1 MTAQAG
7 GGASGTTR
15 PPAITSRPRVLEIS
29 SPITAAAGRFLADA
43 GAEVVKVEAPTPGV
57 AAPAV
62 GEALALR
69 LYRDTD
75 KRSITIDLASA
86 AGRAVLRRLAPNF
99 DIVLESGEP
108 GWLASIDAGWDALH
122 AANPGLTLASITP
135 FGQWG
140 PYSHYKADDLV
151 VFAMGGMM
159 FVSGVP
165 ELPPVIAPCEQG
177 FVAGGIHAAMAA
189 LACWRAT
196 RLRGSPGEWIDVSLV
211 EALAAQEN
219 TITNFKGGSDFTRRE
234 GSQHRNGNPGRVF
247 RCKDGYVHLLIQH
260 DEQVWARFVAWLGNP
275 PELQGEGFETLL
287 ARRSKADIIT
297 ETTARIL
304 LTRTREEIFDGGQEA
319 HLPIAAVFSITE
331 ALADPQVVHM
341 NVLERVPG
349 GGAAGP
355 AEAGYRTLRPPFQR
369 GRSLPARRPAPTPGQ
384 DTEAVLAELGLGA
397 DEIAQLR
404 RDGVV

>member
-7 GGASGTTR
+7 GGPGSAG
-15 PPAITSRPRVLEIS
+15 PAPAITSRPRVLEIS
-29 SPITAAAGRFLADA
+29 SPIASVAGRFLADA
-43 GAEVVKVEAPTPGV
+43 GAEVVKVEGPG
-57 AAPAV
+57 AGAPAR

-69 LYRDTD
+69 LYQDTD
-75 KRSITIDLASA
+75 KQSITLDLDSA
-86 AGRAVLRRLAPNF
+86 AGRAVLARLAPRF
-99 DIVLESGEP
+99 DIVVESGEP
-108 GWLASIDAGWDALH
+108 GWLASIGAGWDVLH

-140 PYSHYKADDLV
+140 PYSHYKADDLA

-165 ELPPVIAPCEQG
+165 ELPPVVAPARQG
-177 FVAGGIHAAMAA
+177 FVAGSIHAAMAA

-196 RLRGSPGEWIDVSLV
+196 RLRGAPGEWIDVSLV

-275 PELQGEGFETLL
+275 PELQGEGFENLL
-287 ARRSKADIIT
+287 ARRSKAEIIT

-304 LTRTREEIFDGGQEA
+304 LTRTRDEIFDGGQEA

-341 NVLERVPG
+341 NILEEVPAG
-349 GGAAGP
+349 GIDGA
-355 AEAGYRTLRPPFQR
+355 YRTLRPPYQR
-369 GRSLPARRPAPTPGQ
+369 GRGLPSRRPAPAPGQ
-384 DTEAVLAELGLGA
+384 DTDAVLGSVGGLSTG
-397 DEIAQLR
+397 EIAQLR